1 MTQTQNARTVDL
13 AISRL
18 LTLGTW
24 SATASIA
31 LGYFINM
38 SLPRPMLGSA
48 LCWLGVVTL
57 VMLPVASV
65 LTMLSLY
72 LRQRDWAFVAVSFIV
87 LFVIFV
93 GSLVSAITI
102 R

>member
-13 AISRL
+13 AVSRL

-31 LGYFINM
+31 LGYFVNV
-38 SLPRPMLGSA
+38 SLLHPMLGSA
-48 LCWLGVVTL
+48 LCWLGVITF

-65 LTMLSLY
+65 LTMLIVY
-72 LRQRDWAFVAVSFIV
+72 LRQRDWAFGATSFLV
-87 LFVIFV
+87 LFIISV
-93 GSLVSAITI
+93 GGLVAAITS